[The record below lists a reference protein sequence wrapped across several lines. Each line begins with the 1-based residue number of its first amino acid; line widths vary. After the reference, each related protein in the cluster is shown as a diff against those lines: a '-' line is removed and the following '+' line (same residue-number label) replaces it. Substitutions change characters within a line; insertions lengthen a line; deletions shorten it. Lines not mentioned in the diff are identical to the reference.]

1 MSTELAQALV
11 GTVVL
16 AGLYAVV
23 GIGFVILYKATGVLN
38 FAQGALMLVGAL
50 VFYSA
55 TQTWGVPWGLAI
67 PLTLLVLGVIGAVTY
82 AAFFRRLVGAAE
94 FSLVIATLG
103 LSVVFV
109 VVSLI
114 LWGPS
119 TKTLP
124 QLLSRAPLVS
134 LGPVVVSSLDLFLIG
149 FSLLVILV
157 LDQGMRR
164 SRIGMQMRAVADG
177 PLLAGLLR
185 INVHRMSAIAWAV
198 AALCAGVAGVMQAM
212 RLSIDPTG
220 IQALGLAAFPAVLLG
235 GLDSIRGV
243 LLGGLLLAAAQNGTA
258 LLVGGIWSDVVAY
271 AVLLVVLLV
280 RPNGFFG
287 SRKVVR
293 L

>member
-11 GTVVL
+11 GTLVL

-38 FAQGALMLVGAL
+38 FAQGALMLLGAL

-55 TQTWGVPWGLAI
+55 TQTWGLPWGVAI
-67 PLTLLVLGVIGAVTY
+67 PVSLLALGVVGALTY
-82 AAFFRRLVGAAE
+82 VVFFRRLVGAAE

-103 LSVVFV
+103 LSVVLV
-109 VVSLI
+109 VVALMV
-114 LWGPS
+114 WGPS

-124 QLLSRAPLVS
+124 QLLGRSAVLS
-134 LGPVVVSSLDLFLIG
+134 LGPVEFSSLDLFLLG

-164 SRIGMQMRAVADG
+164 TRIGMQMRAVADG
-177 PLLAGLLR
+177 PLLAGLVR
-185 INVHRMSAIAWAV
+185 INVHRMSAIAWGI
-198 AALCAGVAGVMQAM
+198 AALCAGGAGVMQAM

-243 LLGGLLLAAAQNGTA
+243 LLGGLLLAAAQNATTF
-258 LLVGGIWSDVVAY
+258 LFGGIWADVVAY

>member
-1 MSTELAQALV
+1 MSTELAQAIV

-16 AGLYAVV
+16 ASLYAVV

-38 FAQGALMLVGAL
+38 FAQGALMLLGAL

-55 TQTWGVPWGLAI
+55 TQTWGVPWPLAV
-67 PLTLLVLGVIGAVTY
+67 PLTLVVLGVIGALVY
-82 AAFFRRLVGAAE
+82 LVFFRRLVGAAE
-94 FSLVIATLG
+94 FALVIATLG
-103 LSVVFV
+103 LSVVLV
-109 VVSLI
+109 VVVLMV
-114 LWGPS
+114 WGPS

-124 QLLSRAPLVS
+124 QLLSRAPLIS
-134 LGPVVVSSLDLFLIG
+134 LGAFDVSALDVFLVGLALLIVVA
-149 FSLLVILV
+149 

-164 SRIGMQMRAVADG
+164 TRIGTQMRAVADG
-177 PLLAGLLR
+177 PLLASLVR
-185 INVHRMSAIAWAV
+185 INVHKMSAIAWGV
-198 AALCAGVAGVMQAM
+198 AALCAAVAGVMQAM

-243 LLGGLLLAAAQNGTA
+243 LLGGLLLAAAQNATA
-258 LLVGGIWSDVVAY
+258 FVLGGVWSDVVAY
-271 AVLLVVLLV
+271 AVLLLVLLV
-280 RPNGFFG
+280 RPTGFFG